1 MSDPFFFGYG
11 SLVNRSTHIYENAHQ
26 ATLSGWRRTWVHT
39 GSRDMAFLSIH
50 PAKGHDIDGLIAQVP
65 NNDWGALDLRE
76 TGYDR
81 FDISPAISHQA
92 AAKEIHAYAVPTET
106 HIPEAKNR
114 ILLSYLDVVVQGF
127 LREFGEDGVASF
139 FGTTDGWDARI
150 LNDRASP
157 IYPRA
162 QVLSGQ
168 ETALVD
174 RHLTALSAVIEQS

>member
-1 MSDPFFFGYG
+1 M
-11 SLVNRSTHIYENAHQ
+11 
-26 ATLSGWRRTWVHT
+26 
-39 GSRDMAFLSIH
+39 
-50 PAKGHDIDGLIAQVP
+50 K
-65 NNDWGALDLRE
+65 
-76 TGYDR
+76 
-81 FDISPAISHQA
+81 
-92 AAKEIHAYAVPTET
+92 
-106 HIPEAKNR
+106 
-114 ILLSYLDVVVQGF
+114 
-127 LREFGEDGVASF
+127 DGVASF